1 VSGKPRWDKIMPWYC
16 NVFKILAVRLLL
28 NCIMKHLLIFSIIL
42 LPVSS
47 IISCSKS
54 SNRQSITNLN
64 DSNYSILHTW
74 NIVYDS
80 TYSGIG
86 LGNHL
91 VLYTGKAG
99 DYFDFNSNG
108 NLYIGEGPNRSTL
121 SYTIINNTTLIIST
135 FGITIN
141 GIPDSTYLTGLDD
154 HHATLLAPF
163 FATPGG
169 IFGRKVQLIR

>member
-1 VSGKPRWDKIMPWYC
+1 
-16 NVFKILAVRLLL
+16 
-28 NCIMKHLLIFSIIL
+28 MKHLLIFSIIL
-42 LPVSS
+42 LPASLL

-54 SNRQSITNLN
+54 SNGQLTTNLT
-64 DSNYSILHTW
+64 DSNYTILHTW

-80 TYSGIG
+80 TYSGVG
-86 LGNHL
+86 SGNHL
-91 VLYTGKAG
+91 VLCAGKAG
-99 DYFDFNSNG
+99 DYFDFNSDG
-108 NLYIGEGPNRSTL
+108 NLYIREGANRSTL

-169 IFGRKVQLIR
+169 TFGRKVQLIR